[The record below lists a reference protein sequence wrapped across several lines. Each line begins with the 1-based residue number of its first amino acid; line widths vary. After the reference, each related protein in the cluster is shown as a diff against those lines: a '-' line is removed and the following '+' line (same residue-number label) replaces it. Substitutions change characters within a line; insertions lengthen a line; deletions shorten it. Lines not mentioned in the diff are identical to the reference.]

1 MTESHAVEKPSAAAK
16 PRAPSLNWAPGLL
29 SPRLPGHGLLDGR
42 LDWPRLLH
50 GFLIAVC
57 CLWIVGYFFPPIN
70 HDTAVLLYIAKVWM
84 GGGKLYV
91 DAIDMNTPLVFV
103 LHLLPEALA
112 KLTGLQGATMLVACL
127 GVGIAAS
134 FIACRRVLSGSLDPA
149 HATSD
154 ALLPLLLLFLLI
166 VYPNNT
172 FGQREHIML
181 VLAMPYLLIASGR
194 AQGETLSF
202 RLRLFSGLAAGL
214 GFAIKPYF
222 IAIPALVELY
232 VLSRTVGR
240 KGKTGWRHALS
251 DPAPWAMLG
260 IGVAHALFAVFV
272 TPEYFSIA
280 LPIASEFYSEVSSWS
295 WTDLALNQHVGPPT
309 FALPLLGIPAWFVLR
324 SDLARVIW
332 LAGIGGLFSAYAQ
345 GKGWPYQVMPAQVFT
360 MLLAGVIIAH
370 VMDHQ
375 IWPKRAP
382 GSSPEADL
390 GRNAKSAPRLFA
402 AALMLLVFYQ
412 EGLHA
417 RPFFKQQEYAGSEL
431 PKMLH
436 ILKQEAYNGRVLVLS
451 PGIYPHFPL
460 LNYANMRMTMRFESM
475 WVLQG
480 AYAQCDEFAPLYNP
494 PEAMSRAEAFVFR
507 SVAEDFYKKKPSLL
521 IVDKVAGIPR
531 CQGDTFD
538 YLEYFLRNPL
548 FAKRYEDYDFFMDF
562 DRYTIYKR
570 RQQPPKRAG

>member
-1 MTESHAVEKPSAAAK
+1 MTESHAAEKPSAAAPQHRQQAQEQISPPLK
-16 PRAPSLNWAPGLL
+16 WASG
-29 SPRLPGHGLLDGR
+29 

-50 GFLIAVC
+50 GFLIALC

-70 HDTAVLLYIAKVWM
+70 HDTAVLLYIAKVWL

-103 LHLLPEALA
+103 LHLLPELLS
-112 KLTGLQGATMLVACL
+112 KLTGLQGATLLGACL
-127 GVGIAAS
+127 GRGIAAS
-134 FIACRRVLSGSLDPA
+134 FIACRRVLSGSLDPD

-166 VYPNNT
+166 VYPNNA

-194 AQGETLSF
+194 AQGEVLSF
-202 RLRLFSGLAAGL
+202 RLRLLSGLAAGL
-214 GFAIKPYF
+214 GFAMKPYF
-222 IAIPALVELY
+222 IGIPALVECY
-232 VLSRTVGR
+232 VLVRTAR
-240 KGKTGWRHALS
+240 RESLRSALN
-251 DPAPWAMLG
+251 DPAPWAMLA

-280 LPIASEFYSEVSSWS
+280 LPIAAEFYSEVSNWS
-295 WTDLALNQHVGPPT
+295 WIDLALNQHVGPPT
-309 FALPLLGIPAWFVLR
+309 FALPFLGILAWFVLR

-332 LAGIGGLFSAYAQ
+332 LAGIGGLISAYAQ
-345 GKGWPYQVMPAQVFT
+345 GKGWPYQVLPAQVFT
-360 MLLAGVIIAH
+360 LLLAGVIIAH

-375 IWPKRAP
+375 IWPRHIR
-382 GSSPEADL
+382 
-390 GRNAKSAPRLFA
+390 GRQQDTIAGQNPKSAPRLFA
-402 AALMLLVFYQ
+402 AVLMVLVFYQ
-412 EGLHA
+412 ESLHA
-417 RPFFKQQEYAGSEL
+417 RPFFKQQEYAASEMPTL
-431 PKMLH
+431 LH

-460 LNYANMRMTMRFESM
+460 LNYADMRMTMRFESM

-480 AYAQCDEFAPLYNP
+480 AYAGCDEFAPLYNP
-494 PEAMSRAEAFVFR
+494 PEAMTRAEAFVFR

-538 YLEYFLRNPL
+538 YLEYFMRNPL
-548 FAKRYEDYDFFMDF
+548 FAKRFEDYDLFMDF
-562 DRYTIYKR
+562 DRYMIYKR
-570 RQQPPKRAG
+570 RQHPHKPAG

>member
-1 MTESHAVEKPSAAAK
+1 MTESHAAEKPPAGPDPLPQPFK
-16 PRAPSLNWAPGLL
+16 WAG
-29 SPRLPGHGLLDGR
+29 G

-70 HDTAVLLYIAKVWM
+70 HDTAVLLYIAKVWL

-103 LHLLPEALA
+103 LHLLPEALS

-127 GVGIAAS
+127 GLGIATS
-134 FIACRRVLSGSLDPA
+134 FIACRRVLAGSLDPA

-194 AQGETLSF
+194 AQGEVLSF
-202 RLRLFSGLAAGL
+202 RLKLITGLAAGL

-222 IAIPALVELY
+222 IAIPALVEIYL
-232 VLSRTVGR
+232 LSRAVGR
-240 KGKTGWRHALS
+240 LGKPGWRHALS
-251 DPAPWAMLG
+251 DPTPWAMLA

-295 WTDLALNQHVGPPT
+295 WIDLALNQHVGPPT
-309 FALPLLGIPAWFVLR
+309 FILPLLGIPAWFALR
-324 SDLARVIW
+324 SDMARVIW

-345 GKGWPYQVMPAQVFT
+345 GKGWPYQVLPAQVFT
-360 MLLAGVIIAH
+360 LLLAGVIIAH

-375 IWPKRAP
+375 IWPKRAAKAAGDA
-382 GSSPEADL
+382 GSAGNIGAD
-390 GRNAKSAPRLFA
+390 RNAKSAPRLFA
-402 AALMLLVFYQ
+402 AALMLLIFYQ

-417 RPFFKQQEYAGSEL
+417 RPFFKQQEYAASEL
-431 PKMLH
+431 PKLLH

-507 SVAEDFYKKKPSLL
+507 SVAEDFFKKKPSLL

-548 FAKRYEDYDFFMDF
+548 FAKRFEDYDFFMDF

-570 RQQPPKRAG
+570 RHHGPEPRGTAKPAG